1 MKFRPFLSFL
11 VAALAVSV
19 QAEETKAPATKAEQP
34 DAAAAAREALGKQEG
49 DADDKV
55 ELLKTTLTAVDKQY
69 SMIKKGNYQLTY
81 DLNYTYIGQ
90 DKINTDL
97 SSGTPTLFSIENEN
111 SHTLTNTISF
121 DYGLRDNVTA
131 NATIPV
137 VSKYAQTALVD
148 GVSHS
153 VGDISVGAR
162 WQPFETKPGVPS
174 MTVSGS
180 IRIPT
185 GTSPY
190 KVTSGSGLA
199 TGSGTTGLTGG
210 INVSKVVD
218 PVALFGSMNVSYS
231 RPMDDINQVLGSALL
246 VRVQPGLSFGFGF
259 GFAYALSYSITT
271 SFSFQESIS
280 RGSDL
285 TFNNGK
291 TVTTSTQTATILN
304 YGIGYRISP
313 KTTIN
318 TTVGIGLTPS
328 SPNFSLGVTVPLA
341 L

>member
-1 MKFRPFLSFL
+1 MSAH
-11 VAALAVSV
+11 AAD
-19 QAEETKAPATKAEQP
+19 ETTAPAGKPAQP
-34 DAAAAAREALGKQEG
+34 DAAAAAREALGKQES
-49 DADDKV
+49 DSDDKV
-55 ELLKTTLTAVDKQY
+55 ELLKTTLTAVNKQY
-69 SMIKKGNYQLTY
+69 SLIKRGNYQLTY

-97 SSGTPTLFSIENEN
+97 ASGSATLFSIENEN
-111 SHTLTNTISF
+111 SHTLTNSLSV
-121 DYGLRDNVTA
+121 DYGLRDNLTGNV
-131 NATIPV
+131 TIPV
-137 VSKYAQTALVD
+137 VSKYAQTAVLD

-153 VGDISVGAR
+153 VGDISVGVR
-162 WQPFETKPGVPS
+162 WQPFESQPGVPS

-180 IRIPT
+180 VRIPT
-185 GTSPY
+185 GTSPF

-199 TGSGTTGLTGG
+199 TGTGTAGFTAGLN
-210 INVSKVVD
+210 ISKVVD
-218 PVALFGSMNVSYS
+218 PVAMFGSLNVSYS
-231 RPMDDINQVLGSALL
+231 RPTEDLNQVMNTAMLM
-246 VRVQPGLSFGFGF
+246 RVQPGLSMGFGF

-285 TFNNGK
+285 TFDNGK
-291 TVTTSTQTATILN
+291 TVTTSTSTSSVLN

-318 TTVGIGLTPS
+318 TTVGIGLTPNA
-328 SPNFSLGVTVPLA
+328 PNFSLGVTVPLS